1 MHCVVVDPAFVP
13 QLEIQEHACRER
25 GVVPEP
31 RRPTGT
37 SGNHSNSAAVDN
49 AVAVVPNAAEWSGW
63 LVFRRLAFGDV
74 PHYANRSIRPCS
86 ATTLAVAS
94 SSMIGLPNSET
105 ASGRSSPGFPEG
117 SIQRA
122 IAYPV
127 HLARASVDNAMVV
140 VALPRPVIPY
150 LCMTSKTEG

>member
-1 MHCVVVDPAFVP
+1 LNVHCVVVDPAFVP

-86 ATTLAVAS
+86 ATTLAVDREREILAR
-94 SSMIGLPNSET
+94 LCRRFDPT
-105 ASGRSSPGFPEG
+105 K
-117 SIQRA
+117 A

-140 VALPRPVIPY
+140 VTLPRPVIPY
-150 LCMTSKTEG
+150 LSRMTSKTEG